1 MNSLAQQ
8 SDSRNVIGNR
18 LISSPPAYDFRGDID
33 MLTKTFPGIGEVA
46 LQSFIDLA
54 NLNSCLPDQSDSSF
68 PLAGGGLTGV
78 VETFLNRSLNKKQ
91 QISNWEQRP
100 LSFEQ
105 AVYAGMPMFSN
116 C

>member
-1 MNSLAQQ
+1 
-8 SDSRNVIGNR
+8 
-18 LISSPPAYDFRGDID
+18 
-33 MLTKTFPGIGEVA
+33 MLSKTFPDISEIS
-46 LQSFIDLA
+46 LESFIDLA
-54 NLNSCLPDQSDSSF
+54 NLNSCIPDKSETSF

-105 AVYAGMPMFSN
+105 AVYAGICQYVIDKLSV
-116 C
+116 